1 MKLPIVDLAT
11 IAPGTTADPR
21 IAMLRRV
28 RPLIRYGGALCIALG
43 LAAGSARAG
52 TVAAASQIE
61 LVIIAVADPDA
72 SGAPS
77 VELRLLNSGSATET
91 MALPSQIGAELA
103 VNGRTSNI
111 TLERAPQMPVAVSVP
126 AGGFTRAR
134 YTLHLPPHTAAGEA
148 VLAVPGWSA
157 QRVAFAV
164 GGSVSASPPALA
176 DGGAD
181 PAIPRPDASVPQPHL
196 ATNDVAPG
204 NAFLPNLSAYAPIY
218 AVYGP
223 GTNSDARLQIS
234 FKYQLFGPA
243 ASPDRRQ
250 SWEQGIHFAYTQ
262 RMFWDLGAKSS
273 PFRNIDF
280 MPELFYLAPTIGIGS
295 GVSLGGQGGFRHE
308 SNGQSGAGSRS
319 LNTLYVQPV
328 ASVGLGSYR
337 LSVGPRLWLYA
348 GSLSDNPDIKRYR
361 GNTGLFAE
369 IGEDDGLRITTNT
382 RFNLGSGKGA
392 IDADISYPI
401 DRLIGG
407 NLNFYLFG
415 QAFTGYG
422 ENLLDYNR
430 RMTRLRVG
438 LAIVR

>member
-243 ASPDRRQ
+243 ASPDRRLSARACTRRDRSTMPKRPSTNALPLLVARSSISYRINGRQPRCRRWQ
-250 SWEQGIHFAYTQ
+250 SRRLRPLLNIADGSGWRA
-262 RMFWDLGAKSS
+262 RSS
-273 PFRNIDF
+273 P
-280 MPELFYLAPTIGIGS
+280 L
-295 GVSLGGQGGFRHE
+295 
-308 SNGQSGAGSRS
+308 
-319 LNTLYVQPV
+319 
-328 ASVGLGSYR
+328 
-337 LSVGPRLWLYA
+337 GPR
-348 GSLSDNPDIKRYR
+348 PR
-361 GNTGLFAE
+361 
-369 IGEDDGLRITTNT
+369 
-382 RFNLGSGKGA
+382 
-392 IDADISYPI
+392 
-401 DRLIGG
+401 
-407 NLNFYLFG
+407 
-415 QAFTGYG
+415 
-422 ENLLDYNR
+422 
-430 RMTRLRVG
+430 
-438 LAIVR
+438 